1 MKHILFVCTGNT
13 CRSPM
18 AEWILKTELNKES
31 INDFTVSS
39 AGISVIFPSGP
50 SNHAVEVMKKDGIDI
65 SLHQSK
71 QITNDMIKEADLIL
85 TMTVN
90 HKDTITNAFSETAD
104 KVLTLKEYI
113 KHTNDNRV
121 LDISEPSSNDLSP
134 SYKCFKYIEHTNH
147 IIICLIK
154 EKELFTR

>member
-113 KHTNDNRV
+113 KDTNDNRD
-121 LDISEPSSNDLSP
+121 LDISDPFGKDVSEYS
-134 SYKCFKYIEHTNH
+134 KCMKEIKNCIK
-147 IIICLIK
+147 IIILKIK
-154 EKELFTR
+154 DGEL